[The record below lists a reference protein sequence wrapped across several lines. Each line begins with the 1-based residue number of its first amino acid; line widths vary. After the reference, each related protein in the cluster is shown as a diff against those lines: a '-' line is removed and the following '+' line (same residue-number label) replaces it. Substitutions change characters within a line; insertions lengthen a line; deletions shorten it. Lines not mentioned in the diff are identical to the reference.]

1 LVVVDKTDGGDL
13 MRGFSQFIAIVDFE
27 ATALSKAA
35 DVIEVGVAI
44 YDRQDTIGTWSS
56 LVRPSPDC
64 LWSDKAAEVHKIV
77 RSELEG
83 APEPAR
89 VCVELNRVMNGVPVA
104 YCDGYQFDRIWMG
117 NLFHDGKVEPAFAIE
132 PIEEMPRMR
141 MREVRHHMNAYL
153 LRAMVQHR
161 AGADALRLMQAYV
174 YALGTEPN
182 IVAL

>member
-1 LVVVDKTDGGDL
+1 
-13 MRGFSQFIAIVDFE
+13 MRGFSQFIVIVDFE

-132 PIEEMPRMR
+132 PIEKMPRMH
-141 MREVRHHMNAYL
+141 MRAVRHHMNAYL
-153 LRAMVQHR
+153 LRAVVLHR

-174 YALGTEPN
+174 YALGKEPDV
-182 IVAL
+182 VAL